1 MTVGRIDETEAAVVR
16 LEPPGNDQRVA
27 LSVLPQEFPFCTAI
41 AGNAAFTDTLNEIIV
56 AGDFPVEVGKGH
68 AYVFFLVRIGTAKA
82 LFSVFFCQKL
92 SDLICMGGFASI
104 ESSRK
109 SNFRIRCGFLRILLK
124 NIALELRGP
133 NG

>member
-56 AGDFPVEVGKGH
+56 AGDFPG
-68 AYVFFLVRIGTAKA
+68 R
-82 LFSVFFCQKL
+82 
-92 SDLICMGGFASI
+92 
-104 ESSRK
+104 SR
-109 SNFRIRCGFLRILLK
+109 
-124 NIALELRGP
+124 
-133 NG
+133 